1 MAVTRIKN
9 NQITDNTIEYTKIK
23 DGTLVGSKFNSDL
36 TLNSNISIVG
46 NLQVTGNTTTVNS
59 INTFINDPL
68 VIFNNGYV
76 GIPSYDIGMLVNRNL
91 GSFPGYGS
99 YNTAWIWDEADK
111 AFAGFLTTDTGETA
125 GAINKSFLAN
135 LLIGNVNI
143 ANALTVGT
151 RLTAGLSQFTA
162 INNTVIGNV
171 TPLAA
176 NFTVAN
182 ATTGQFGTVTTIGN
196 VNVGAN
202 AIITD
207 TIFVGNIVTTA
218 PGATGNISGV
228 NYLLA
233 TGVKA
238 TGNITADYFIGNIQT
253 SSANLTTII
262 TTNATIT
269 GGNITNVTILSANTA
284 TFSNISTS
292 NILVTGGN
300 ITNLTNVT
308 STSGN
313 IVNLTSSNVEVTG
326 GNITNITNLT
336 AITSNITNLTS
347 SNSTITGG
355 NVTNLTNLSST
366 EGNIVNLISS
376 NVFSTGNVTASGQL
390 QQESTFVAI
399 GSNAGN
405 VGQGNNAVAF
415 GTGAGET
422 NQGTG
427 AVSIGLDAGQNTQG
441 GNAVAV
447 GSNSGTTTQGD
458 NAVAFGNV
466 AGQTNQGTN
475 SVAVGD
481 AAGQTNQGTNS
492 VAVGDAAG
500 QTTQGNNAVA
510 VGSSSGT
517 TTQGNNA
524 VAVGNSSGTTTQ
536 GDNAVAIGNSS
547 GTTSQGGNAVAIGS
561 SSGTTTQGTN
571 SVAVGNSSGQSSQ
584 GIDAVAIGNS
594 SGQTTQGNGAV
605 AIGSGAGSTSQGD
618 NSIAIGTNAGVTSQA
633 TNSIILNANGTVLNS
648 STSGFF
654 VDPIRNLDG
663 DQFLQYNT
671 ITKEVTY
678 SSNVSVTNVST
689 SNAVITGGYAD
700 SFTLGGNIA
709 ANANVNYFTV
719 NGITTFANT
728 TNSLPYVMGSGAVYI
743 AGGVSIAKDL
753 WMGGNLYVANIVSQ
767 NSTILEI
774 SDPLVYL
781 NANSATYN
789 YDIGIFS
796 QFVDPIHGQDNYTG
810 WIRSYIHNYWGAF
823 SNISTPPSNG
833 VIDFA
838 DPDIIWDTIKA
849 GDLIVGNTTV
859 ATSTTS
865 GALRVHG
872 GAGIEGRLF
881 VGGNLVAA
889 SDTSSTAY
897 NNGAIVIAGDGG
909 MGIGGNLHVRGEAEF
924 IGNISAGNIELT
936 GNINVSVG
944 AIASSYGVFYGDLG
958 TGVDALYAGKVGF
971 TFLPN
976 VILQMTADL
985 NNYAQINFQNV
996 NSGDQASADF
1006 VITADNGD
1014 DTQNYINLG
1023 LGSSTHDVVGQGAYY
1038 PNDGYLLMNG
1048 GNLLLNVEDPAK
1060 MLRVAIG
1067 GYEDSNLVYYTS
1079 TSNVHI
1085 VVTTESVDT
1094 STGALIVDG
1103 GLAVKG
1109 NINGNLA
1116 QFAAINNTVIGNTS
1130 PVTATFSNVSSN
1142 NGNIV
1147 NLTSSN
1153 VNIIGGNVTNITNL
1167 TAITSN
1173 ITNLT
1178 SSNVEVTGGNVT
1190 NVTNL
1195 TAVTSNITNLTSSNV
1210 EVTGGNVTNITNL
1223 SSSEANVVNLTSS
1236 NINVTGGNISN
1247 VLTLTTTTANIT
1259 NLTSA
1264 NILIQGGYLD
1274 NVIINPNVST
1284 SGSFTTV
1291 NVGGIQVEA
1300 IGNVTPGTGAFTTLS
1315 TTQTFI
1321 STGNIV
1327 ANSNITSTS
1336 STTGALVIA
1345 GDGGAAIGGNVFVGQ
1360 GAVINSTQSTTDTI
1374 IRGSTEQSLI
1384 YVVSDP
1390 VYDQVTIGGNLIASN
1405 VVQGAKLQINS
1416 TDSMLLPIGNN
1427 AERPS
1432 NQGFAD
1438 VEGMFRYSTVSHSI
1452 EYYNGTSWEAPGVSF
1467 TVITSTQFALQSG
1480 NPNGNVDGINTQFV
1494 LPAAATT
1501 NGVIVTLNGV
1511 VQLPTT
1517 AYSIGGINNDI
1528 VTFTEAPQIGD
1539 VIDVRTLTTTA
1550 QIDNFT
1556 GSNGYF
1562 SLRANEANLQ
1572 LTTGSTSANV
1582 TTIWLPNGAEVNS
1595 TPNVTIATSALAT
1608 NVDAFSSSVYSS
1620 AEYTATATIAGTNVK
1635 EISKVIIVSDGT
1647 IVETNQFANACTAG
1661 NSLVAYSAQVIA
1673 GNVYLQG
1680 TATNNNTIVRL
1691 HKNYQAI

>member
-23 DGTLVGSKFNSDL
+23 DGTLVGSKFNADL
-36 TLNSNISIVG
+36 TLNSNIAIVG
-46 NLQVTGNTTTVNS
+46 NLQVTGNTTTINS

-76 GIPSYDIGMLVNRNL
+76 GMPSYDIGMLINRNL

-99 YNTAWIWDEADK
+99 YNTAWIWDENDK
-111 AFAGFLTTDTGETA
+111 AFAGFLTTDTGSTA
-125 GAINKSFLAN
+125 GAIDKSFLAN

-151 RLTAGLSQFTA
+151 RLTAGLSQFAA

-207 TIFVGNIVTTA
+207 TIFVGNIVTTSSS
-218 PGATGNISGV
+218 ATGNISGV
-228 NYLLA
+228 NYLLS
-233 TGVKA
+233 TGVIA

-284 TFSNISTS
+284 TFSNVSTS

-308 STSGN
+308 STTGN
-313 IVNLTSSNVEVTG
+313 IVNLTSSNT
-326 GNITNITNLT
+326 
-336 AITSNITNLTS
+336 
-347 SNSTITGG
+347 TITGG

-366 EGNIVNLISS
+366 DGNIVNLISS

-399 GSNAGN
+399 GNSAGN
-405 VGQGNNAVAF
+405 IGQGNNAVAL

-427 AVSIGLDAGQNTQG
+427 AVSIGLDAGQTTQG
-441 GNAVAV
+441 GNAVAI
-447 GSNSGTTTQGD
+447 GSSAGTTTQGN

-466 AGQTNQGTN
+466 AGQTNQGDN

-492 VAVGDAAG
+492 VAIGSDSG
-500 QTTQGNNAVA
+500 TNTQGNNSVA
-510 VGSSSGT
+510 VGSG
-517 TTQGNNA
+517 A
-524 VAVGNSSGTTTQ
+524 GTTTQ
-536 GDNAVAIGNSS
+536 GDNSVAIGSDS
-547 GTTSQGGNAVAIGS
+547 GSTSQGGNAVAIGS
-561 SSGTTTQGTN
+561 SSGTTNQGGN
-571 SVAVGNSSGQSSQ
+571 AVAIGSSSGTTSQ
-584 GIDAVAIGNS
+584 GGNAVAIGNS
-594 SGQTTQGNGAV
+594 SGTTTQGNNAVAIGSSSGTTTQGNGAV
-605 AIGSGAGSTSQGD
+605 AIGSSAGSTNQGD
-618 NSIAIGTNAGVTSQA
+618 NSIAIGANAGVTSQA

-654 VDPIRNLDG
+654 VDPIRNIDTG
-663 DQFLQYNT
+663 QFLQYDLV
-671 ITKEVTY
+671 TKEISY
-678 SSNVSVTNVST
+678 GNSISVGNVST
-689 SNAVITGGYAD
+689 SNAVISGGYAD

-728 TNSLPYVMGSGAVYI
+728 TNSEPYVMGSGAVYI

-767 NSTILEI
+767 NTTILEI

-781 NANSATYN
+781 NSNSATYN

-796 QFVDPIHGQDNYTG
+796 QFVDPGHGQDNYTG

-833 VIDFA
+833 VIDFN

-849 GDLIVGNTTV
+849 GDLIVGNNTV
-859 ATSTTS
+859 ATSDTT

-881 VGGNLVAA
+881 AGGNIVAA
-889 SDTSSTAY
+889 SGTISTTVLT
-897 NNGAIVIAGDGG
+897 GAIVVPGG
-909 MGIGGNLHVRGEAEF
+909 GGVGITGNLHVGGTSDF
-924 IGNISAGNIELT
+924 TGNMTAGNIEVT
-936 GNINVSVG
+936 GNINVTVG
-944 AIASSYGVFYGDLG
+944 AVASSYGIFYGSPA
-958 TGVDALYAGKVGF
+958 TGEGALFAGIPGF
-971 TFLPN
+971 TP
-976 VILQMTADL
+976 VVATV
-985 NNYAQINFQNV
+985 AQFAGNSEIYSEVNFENIW
-996 NSGDQASADF
+996 NGPSSTTDF
-1006 VITADNGD
+1006 VVTADNGTDSTYYGDFGILGSNYDGTLFNSYDNGLGTAGFAD
-1014 DTQNYINLG
+1014 DT
-1023 LGSSTHDVVGQGAYY
+1023 
-1038 PNDGYLLMNG
+1038 YLYAHGDPATPGVG
-1048 GNLLLNVEDPAK
+1048 GNLI
-1060 MLRVAIG
+1060 IG
-1067 GYEDSNLVYYTS
+1067 TVIPGTVVRTIVGDVNIAAVITTTTS
-1079 TSNVHI
+1079 SGLTINASTTSSS
-1085 VVTTESVDT
+1085 TTS
-1094 STGALIVDG
+1094 GALVVNGGIGIQGNTYG
-1103 GLAVKG
+1103 GLAEFG
-1109 NINGNLA
+1109 
-1116 QFAAINNTVIGNTS
+1116 AINNTVIGNTS
-1130 PVTATFSNVSSN
+1130 PVEATFSNVSSN
-1142 NGNIV
+1142 NGNVV

-1153 VNIIGGNVTNITNL
+1153 VNVTGGNIINITNL
-1167 TAITSN
+1167 TVTTSN
-1173 ITNLT
+1173 ITNLY
-1178 SSNVEVTGGNVT
+1178 SSNVEVTGGNIT
-1190 NVTNL
+1190 
-1195 TAVTSNITNLTSSNV
+1195 NITNLTS
-1210 EVTGGNVTNITNL
+1210 TT
-1223 SSSEANVVNLTSS
+1223 ANVVDLTSS
-1236 NINVTGGNISN
+1236 NINITGGNISN

-1300 IGNVTPGTGAFTTLS
+1300 IGNVTPGTGAFTTLT

-1336 STTGALVIA
+1336 STTGALVIS
-1345 GDGGAAIGGNVFVGQ
+1345 GDGGAAIGGNVYVGQ

-1374 IRGSTEQSLI
+1374 IRGTTETSLI

-1416 TDSMLLPIGNN
+1416 TDSMLLPVGNN

-1432 NQGFAD
+1432 NQGFTD

-1452 EYYNGTSWEAPGVSF
+1452 EYYNGTSWETPGISF
-1467 TVITSTQFALQSG
+1467 TIITSTQFALQTG
-1480 NPNGNVDGINTQFV
+1480 NPNGNVDGVNTQFV

-1511 VQLPTT
+1511 VQSPTS

-1539 VIDVRTLTTTA
+1539 VIDVRTLTTTSSINTFA
-1550 QIDNFT
+1550 

-1562 SLRANEANLQ
+1562 SVVANNGNLQ

-1582 TTIWLPNGAEVNS
+1582 TTTWLPNGAEVNS

-1620 AEYTATATIAGTNVK
+1620 AEYTATATIAGTNIR
-1635 EISKVIIVSDGT
+1635 EISKVIISSDGT
-1647 IVETNQFANACTAG
+1647 AAVSNQFANACTAG
-1661 NSLVAYSAQVIA
+1661 NSLVAYGATVIA
-1673 GNVYLQG
+1673 GSVYLQG